1 MKTKATAILA
11 ATTLALALAGCGGGT
26 PSDRQATVNAITTG
40 YTTLKAAATLYTA
53 LPPCTDASA
62 SRVCSNPEIAREVV
76 KALAV
81 ADVAVAE
88 AKAQILAATDQ
99 STVEKWSSYAL
110 AAVDVLAKALATYG
124 VKT

>member
-1 MKTKATAILA
+1 
-11 ATTLALALAGCGGGT
+11 LAGRGGT
-26 PSDRQATVNAITTG
+26 VPDRQAIVNAITTG

-53 LPPCTDASA
+53 LPPCTDGVAT
-62 SRVCSNPEIAREVV
+62 RVCSNPAISREIV

-99 STVEKWSSYAL
+99 SSVEKWSAYAL